1 MSVWTAPHESRYP
14 PPLLEK
20 MFDEWKIH
28 PCDLTMTNGRFRSSE
43 VSRLKRS
50 LRETAEIKIFFLPG
64 DTRFVNKITVHHPPP
79 GDHQFSL
86 CWFDI
91 TSTKS
96 STLITL
102 FHEIYF
108 RKFSWNV
115 SFIRDEYNKQASIFE
130 KRKREKN
137 FLIEL
142 KSSCTKDNNGAR
154 FSRVHWR
161 HACPAFVY
169 TVSVSFYRQ
178 PVRFHECAVTF
189 HK

>member
-1 MSVWTAPHESRYP
+1 MDGAPWIAVPTTLAWENVWRMENSSVRSDNDKWTI
-14 PPLLEK
+14 PLLRG
-20 MFDEWKIH
+20 F
-28 PCDLTMTNGRFRSSE
+28 SSE
-43 VSRLKRS
+43 KISSRNCRDKN
-50 LRETAEIKIFFLPG
+50 FLPSLG

-96 STLITL
+96 SPLITL